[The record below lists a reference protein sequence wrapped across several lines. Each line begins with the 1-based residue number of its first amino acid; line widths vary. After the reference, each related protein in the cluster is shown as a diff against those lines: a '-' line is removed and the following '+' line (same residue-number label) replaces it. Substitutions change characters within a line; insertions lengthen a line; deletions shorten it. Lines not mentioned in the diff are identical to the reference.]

1 MIVQFRN
8 LWKECHIMTITVIH
22 PQASRADQLPGKLQQ
37 SREEVSWPL
46 TRWLPHALDS
56 AGWQNRSC
64 HSSAQLSPNI
74 SLAVPCSSICSAT
87 AHKVQNSPGVQ
98 QEELLKELLIRC
110 CLPTPSKKYTTNQTS
125 SNQTALRLH
134 WSLEV
139 LQNTLLTVNIK

>member
-8 LWKECHIMTITVIH
+8 LWKKCHIMTITVIH

-37 SREEVSWPL
+37 SREKVSWPL
-46 TRWLPHALDS
+46 TLALDS
-56 AGWQNRSC
+56 AVWAGWQNRSC
-64 HSSAQLSPNI
+64 HSTAQLPPHI
-74 SLAVPCSSICSAT
+74 CLEAPCSSICSAT

-98 QEELLKELLIRC
+98 QEKLLKELLIRC
-110 CLPTPSKKYTTNQTS
+110 YLPTPSKKYTTNQTS
-125 SNQTALRLH
+125 SNKTALRLH